1 MKRSSAIAL
10 TAMGAGTLAMVAAG
24 NEVTRTS
31 RYTYQTVAACA
42 ASGLFTESQ
51 CQEAETNARG
61 LVEKRARFYASAAAC
76 EAACGPATCTA
87 VAPFSPRM
95 TGFVIGKATINNAVK
110 FHGPIFA
117 GRCAAAST
125 RNSSSRSSYYTGGG
139 PWGSGS
145 SAGRGSGTHTHSDP
159 TTRSRGSTPPST
171 KSPTTSRGGFGGSR
185 SGSSSGG

>member
-51 CQEAETNARG
+51 CQEAETNAQG

-87 VAPFSPRM
+87 VAPQ
-95 TGFVIGKATINNAVK
+95 I
-110 FHGPIFA
+110 
-117 GRCAAAST
+117 
-125 RNSSSRSSYYTGGG
+125 RNLIA
-139 PWGSGS
+139 S
-145 SAGRGSGTHTHSDP
+145 SAVEIPPIPQIGIRTTCDACHTM
-159 TTRSRGSTPPST
+159 RSALSKCRAKVFASHNGEFCILVRNPALISAN
-171 KSPTTSRGGFGGSR
+171 
-185 SGSSSGG
+185 